1 VLHCVAV
8 CCSVLQCVA
17 VCCSVLQCVAVCC
30 SVLQCVAGGLNC
42 INWKQKTCWH
52 TNMYVIY
59 YLSQYHLRCNELQ
72 WVAMCGSVLQGVAGG
87 RNSIKRTPIHAILLK
102 KCACHTYIKYLY
114 GDHSRQTCQHR
125 SDATHRKP
133 LQHTAT
139 YCNTLQHILKISNIP
154 AKPANIEAMQ
164 HTVNHCSILQHTATY
179 FNTYLK

>member
-1 VLHCVAV
+1 V

-30 SVLQCVAGGLNC
+30 SVLQEVSTASTENKKPAGTQICTSYIISLNIICVAMSC
-42 INWKQKTCWH
+42 
-52 TNMYVIY
+52 
-59 YLSQYHLRCNELQ
+59 SELQ
-72 WVAMCGSVLQGVAGG
+72 CVAVCCRELQEVATAS
-87 RNSIKRTPIHAILLK
+87 NAHQYMLLK
-102 KCACHTYIKYLY
+102 KCVCHTYIKYLY